1 MTQLDLHDH
10 CNIITEKLQNKNA
23 QEHSYSQTRANTWS
37 DSDPVGLR
45 RTLRHATAVSKQ
57 TLQSIIIDARE
68 PKGAQPVRGEGII

>member
-1 MTQLDLHDH
+1 MIQLDLHDH

-23 QEHSYSQTRANTWS
+23 QEHSYNQTRANAWS

-68 PKGAQPVRGEGII
+68 PKGALPVRREGII